1 LEPDDPAYPW
11 RAGIIL
17 ERVSRHHEAA
27 LHFLDAARLFLA
39 AQTSEMA
46 LTGDEEDW
54 AETSLYHAA
63 RNFALA
69 GSRLAAGLLAR
80 RLGDTARAEVLALV
94 SPPTAS

>member
-1 LEPDDPAYPW
+1 
-11 RAGIIL
+11 
-17 ERVSRHHEAA
+17 
-27 LHFLDAARLFLA
+27 
-39 AQTSEMA
+39 MA